1 MNYDEQILTLLNK
14 NAVLANLVREL
25 LECLEEDMS
34 TDQNYIDDIYKQLED
49 LESDGE
55 LEEE

>member
-25 LECLEEDMS
+25 LEYLEEDMS
-34 TDQNYIDDIYKQLED
+34 TDQNYIVYIYEQLED